1 MREVLTAQDLNER
14 DKRLLFWGSFLALAA
29 AGAGFAFRIAKQGL
43 YGSEFSLTFQEVGN
57 IMGASFWPIAVTMI
71 LFSLVVDRTGYK
83 LPMYGAFVL
92 QALSGV
98 LFFTASGYDS
108 LYYASVCAGLG
119 HGIVEAVINPVCA
132 AVYPKDKTK
141 RLTIL
146 HAAWP
151 AGVAGGTLLIFF
163 ADRIAD
169 LSWRMHGLWIV
180 LPAVAYA
187 LMYLPCRFPVDERVQ
202 AGVPFKEMLQQMG
215 FLSATL
221 ASILLVYEMGNSLGF
236 ATESD
241 WLRNSLFIGGAIGL
255 GFGLAVRSLGQP
267 LFFALC
273 VLMIPVA
280 TAELSTDSWIQKL
293 VGPAITDLSV
303 PAEFAI
309 VFSAGV
315 MLILRVFA
323 GGILQFFTPPS
334 LMAVSGMLS
343 AVGLFWLS
351 STAGGVAVFV
361 AFLLYAIGQTYY
373 WPCILGFT
381 AERYP
386 KGGALTLNTVS
397 AMGLLSL
404 GVIGAPI
411 LGVAF
416 DKSIHASLSEAAP
429 ELVAVAPK
437 TGNFLGRTHDA
448 IDPAFMTPAESWTE
462 LDEEG
467 EPKFNPDANANG
479 ILDRDEHIGTLG
491 DNAEAI
497 AGIRAAWAWIDAMS
511 AEERGQVLG
520 TYAEKDAA
528 AGRDVLRYAVRFP
541 AILVVAFG
549 LIFLYFRS
557 RGGYKPVELTGPDA

>member
-1 MREVLTAQDLNER
+1 MSEAITAKDLTDR
-14 DKRLLFWGSFLALAA
+14 DKHLLFWGSFLALAA

-43 YGSEFSLTFQEVGN
+43 YGSEFSLTNQELGG

-71 LFSLVVDRTGYK
+71 LFSLVVDKTGYK
-83 LPMYGAFVL
+83 RPMYGAFLL
-92 QALSGV
+92 QAASGV
-98 LFFTASGYDS
+98 MFFFAKGYES
-108 LYYASVCAGLG
+108 LYFASVCAGLG

-151 AGVAGGTLLIFF
+151 AGVAGGTLLIMGF
-163 ADRIAD
+163 DGIAD
-169 LSWRMHGLWIV
+169 ISWRLHGLWIV
-180 LPAVAYA
+180 LPTIAYA
-187 LMYLPCRFPVDERVQ
+187 VMYLPCRFPVDERVQ

-236 ATESD
+236 ATEEN
-241 WLRNSLFIGGAIGL
+241 WLRNSLIAGGLIGTV
-255 GFGLAVRSLGQP
+255 FGVSVRSLGQP

-280 TAELSTDSWIQKL
+280 TAELSTDSWIMKL
-293 VGPAITDLSV
+293 VGPAITDLGV
-303 PAEFAI
+303 AAGFAI

-323 GGILQFFTPPS
+323 GSILQFFTPPS
-334 LMAVSGMLS
+334 LMAVSGLLS

-351 STAGGVAVFV
+351 GTSGGVAVFI

-404 GVIGAPI
+404 GVVGAPV

-416 DKSIHASLSEAAP
+416 DKSIHSSLSEANP
-429 ELVAVAPK
+429 TLVEKAPK
-437 TGNFLGRTHDA
+437 TGAFLGRTHDA
-448 IDPAFMTPAESWTE
+448 VDPAFMIPAESWTE
-462 LDEEG
+462 LDDAG
-467 EPKFNPDANANG
+467 EPKFQADGNNNG
-479 ILDRDEHIGTLG
+479 MLDREEHVATLG
-491 DNAEAI
+491 DNQEAI
-497 AGIRAAWAWIDAMS
+497 DTVQAAWAWIDAMS
-511 AEERGQVLG
+511 AEERGEVLA
-520 TYAEKDAA
+520 TYAEKDDA
-528 AGRDVLRYAVRFP
+528 AGRDVLRFAARFP
-541 AILVVAFG
+541 AILVIAFG

-557 RGGYKPVELTGPDA
+557 KGGYKPVELT